1 MLASHTQELIL
12 HRNKTLAKSFYRQLK
27 SEGLTHEQIIEL
39 STVLLD
45 LVTDDLKAPRKA
57 N

>member
-1 MLASHTQELIL
+1 MLASHTQELIR